1 MLQLGLI
8 EGAWLRLGAA
18 TAEISVLPEVG
29 PLLALQLCGC
39 SADRSVCLTHESRM
53 RQLEQSVNTLH

>member
-29 PLLALQLCGC
+29 PLQHCSFTAAQRIEVCASRTNLA
-39 SADRSVCLTHESRM
+39 
-53 RQLEQSVNTLH
+53 